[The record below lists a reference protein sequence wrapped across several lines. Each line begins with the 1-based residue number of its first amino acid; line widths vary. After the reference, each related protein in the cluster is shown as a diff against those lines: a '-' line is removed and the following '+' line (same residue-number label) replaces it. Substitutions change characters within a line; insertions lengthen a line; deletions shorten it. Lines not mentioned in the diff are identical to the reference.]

1 MKGPETMSNTKMKRN
16 VFFAVVAV
24 VLAVAA
30 FTGCKS
36 DLEKGRA
43 AYRAKDYQTA
53 VDYFTK
59 AAKSSDY
66 YESREALFNLGVCYW
81 QDDGIG
87 KNDTESMKWFRIAAD
102 QRHEDAPYVLALRYA
117 LGDGIEAS
125 KEKALEW
132 IRTGNERQNMTLGTG
147 LDMDKLAAM
156 LERGDEDTI
165 REMKS
170 EYLKRAVEDVAREPY
185 KEEIPVPVYIV
196 YGFFSLFGIYSL
208 IALLRLLH
216 RARRWPPR
224 NQAIRQTLKTMII
237 LIFLHELA
245 LRWGYVYLAFIA
257 DRTVGQ
263 VAFLFYPFLEILWF
277 IITLAVLYAPDFQKQ
292 HVFKIVRN
300 ISMIYLIPCFIYS
313 GLLIMLFIVM
323 FPAIFE

>member
-1 MKGPETMSNTKMKRN
+1 MSNTKKRRS
-16 VFFAVVAV
+16 VLFAVVV
-24 VLAVAA
+24 LVLAVAA

-36 DLEKGRA
+36 NLEKGRA
-43 AYRAKDYQTA
+43 AYRAKDYQAA
-53 VDYFTK
+53 VEYFTR
-59 AAKSSDY
+59 AAKSSGY

-87 KNDTESMKWFRIAAD
+87 KNDAESMKWFRIAAD
-102 QRHEDAPYVLALRYA
+102 QRHKDAPYVLALRYA
-117 LGDGIEAS
+117 LGDGVEAS
-125 KEKALEW
+125 REKALEW

-147 LDMDKLAAM
+147 LDMDKLEAM

-185 KEEIPVPVYIV
+185 KEEIPAPVYIV
-196 YGFFSLFGIYSL
+196 YGFFSIFGIYSL
-208 IALLRLLH
+208 IALLKLLH
-216 RARRWPPR
+216 RVRRWPPR
-224 NQAIRQTLKTMII
+224 NQVIRQTLKTIII

-263 VAFLFYPFLEILWF
+263 IAFLFYPFLEILWF
-277 IITLAVLYAPDFQKQ
+277 IITLAVLYASDFRKQ
-292 HVFKIVRN
+292 RVFKIARN
-300 ISMIYLIPCFIYS
+300 ISMIYLTPCFIFF
-313 GLLIMLFIVM
+313 GLLIMLFIAT

>member
-1 MKGPETMSNTKMKRN
+1 MSSRI
-16 VFFAVVAV
+16 VRRLFFALAAVCLSVVF
-24 VLAVAA
+24 

-43 AYRAKDYQTA
+43 AYREKDYQAA
-53 VDYFTK
+53 VEYFTK

-66 YESREALFNLGVCYW
+66 YEAREALFNLGVCYW

-87 KNDTESMKWFRIAAD
+87 KNDAESLKWFRIAAD
-102 QRHEDAPYVLALRYA
+102 QRHKDAPYVLALRYA
-117 LGDGIEAS
+117 LGDGVEAS
-125 KEKALEW
+125 REKALEW

-147 LDMDKLAAM
+147 LDMDKLEAM

-165 REMKS
+165 REMKT
-170 EYLKRAVEDVAREPY
+170 EYLKEAVEDMAAEPR
-185 KEEIPVPVYIV
+185 KDEIPVPILLL
-196 YGFFSLFGIYSL
+196 YGLFSLFGIYSL
-208 IALLRLLH
+208 IALLRLRH

-224 NQAIRQTLKTMII
+224 NQAIRQTLKTIII

-263 VAFLFYPFLEILWF
+263 VAFLFYPFLEVLWY
-277 IITLAVLYAPDFQKQ
+277 IITLAELYAPDFQKQ

-313 GLLIMLFIVM
+313 GLLIMLFIVL